1 MNQDWNLGLQMPH
14 PIDAYNNFSTS
25 FKQKAPGSG
34 EDFIQA
40 VAVGKRFIHE
50 NHLKEKE
57 GGRVVL

>member
-1 MNQDWNLGLQMPH
+1 VNQDWNLGLQMPH
-14 PIDAYNNFSTS
+14 PIDAYNFSTS
-25 FKQKAPGSG
+25 FKQKAPGND

-57 GGRVVL
+57 GS